1 MTATAS
7 NAVGEPLDLNARM
20 FGIQRSISLRAPLQ
34 EVLDSITQGAAEL
47 LDAEVVGLRIQPG
60 DGVGASH
67 ASLLGYSEDLLEAF
81 AEMPLGHGFAGRAFS
96 ENRLVVSDDYQAER
110 DRVGRNER
118 YELQAA
124 MATPVLEH
132 GRPVGVINVASARPG
147 RRFTTAEQKILVSLA
162 EYASVA
168 VTDAA
173 AVDQLRRSLDRAEFE
188 ARHDGLTGLLN
199 RDGAIAT
206 LDAAMAHA
214 SAERPLSLLF
224 IDIDRFKVVNDL
236 FGHQVGDQVLVEVA
250 SRLRSVVRG
259 DDEVAR
265 LSGDEFVVIA
275 RGVDGAI
282 AGRLAQRLLERVADP
297 ITIGD
302 REVELTVSIGVAEAD
317 EPVAGESLLADADV
331 AMYRAKQGGRCG
343 MVRFD
348 GKMRAELV
356 DRAELERELRVALE
370 SAELSAYFQPGV
382 DLSTGRIARVE
393 ALVRWKHPTRGLLE
407 PDRFIEVAEETG
419 IIAELDRFML
429 EESCRHLAAWSACRP
444 DLSLSV
450 NLSARHF
457 KDDSLVAGVREV
469 LQATGLD
476 GSRLWLEITESV
488 VMGEDSAALETMD
501 RLKEL
506 GVRFMVDDFGTGYSS
521 LIYLK
526 RFPLDALKI
535 HRGFVDG
542 LGEDREDEAIVAAV
556 IGLAAALGQSVV
568 AEGVEHE
575 RQVAWLRD
583 LGCPIAQGYLFS
595 RPIDGPSMGR
605 MLAADVR
612 FPGHGVPAAEEP
624 VPMAPPPR
632 LVSRAW

>member
-457 KDDSLVAGVREV
+457 KDDSLVAVVREV

-595 RPIDGPSMGR
+595 RP
-605 MLAADVR
+605 
-612 FPGHGVPAAEEP
+612 
-624 VPMAPPPR
+624 
-632 LVSRAW
+632 